1 MAWFD
6 MPWLAQVG
14 LGQAW
19 QGLSTAVSASR
30 AFTEADSFTR
40 PGKLWR
46 GKHRQGASRRGRAWR
61 TGAWCDMG

>member
-19 QGLSTAVSASR
+19 FGLSTAVSASC

-40 PGKLWR
+40 IGWVGLGRARPGMDWR
-46 GKHRQGASRRGRAWR
+46 G
-61 TGAWCDMG
+61 MG